1 MKGPINPKLEEGDRV
16 LCLHMEGETS
26 VTPGT
31 TGTVRRVVRDPF
43 ESDGGEIIEV
53 RWDNGS
59 QLSLVSVSDVWKK
72 IPKEIQEASSGLPQY
87 EFFRDNKEI
96 FENFDWRYFREFFKL
111 VKESGIVNMFAA
123 SPLIYAGSEHIERY
137 YGEGREDDEI
147 FQELLQKADEAKSR
161 FIVEIIDYMQSKNL
175 DVDDIDLVNRYANR
189 ISKSLLGVYINFYI

>member
-123 SPLIYAGSEHIERY
+123 SPLLYAGSEHIERY

-147 FQELLQKADEAKSR
+147 FQELLQKSDEAKSR

>member
-123 SPLIYAGSEHIERY
+123 SPLLYAGSEHIERY

>member
-123 SPLIYAGSEHIERY
+123 SPLLYAGSEHIERY

-147 FQELLQKADEAKSR
+147 FQELLEKADEAKSR

>member
-123 SPLIYAGSEHIERY
+123 SPLLYAGSEHIERY
-137 YGEGREDDEI
+137 YGEGKEDDEI
-147 FQELLQKADEAKSR
+147 FQELLEKADEAKSR